1 MLRKAELSASTSE
14 LNDELLIA
22 DAECFAPPLRRP
34 GLRLSISESDPG
46 RLFEGEDLRA
56 IRRIQGN
63 EHLIMLPQ
71 EVGQQIP
78 VHLIGPIGAKKARA
92 FSCGL
97 AAGDDRD
104 SRCCADTRAM
114 SALKPHRG
122 HAQAAW

>member
-1 MLRKAELSASTSE
+1 MLRKAELSASSSE
-14 LNDELLIA
+14 LNDELLVA

-71 EVGQQIP
+71 EVGQQIRP
-78 VHLIGPIGAKKARA
+78 PEPTDRSQESAGIFLRA
-92 FSCGL
+92 G
-97 AAGDDRD
+97 
-104 SRCCADTRAM
+104 SRR
-114 SALKPHRG
+114 R
-122 HAQAAW
+122 

>member
-1 MLRKAELSASTSE
+1 MLRKAKLSASTSE

-63 EHLIMLPQ
+63 EQPDLIMLPQ
-71 EVGQQIP
+71 EVGQQIRP
-78 VHLIGPIGAKKARA
+78 PEPTDRSQESAGIFLRA
-92 FSCGL
+92 C
-97 AAGDDRD
+97 
-104 SRCCADTRAM
+104 SRR
-114 SALKPHRG
+114 R
-122 HAQAAW
+122 